1 MSPIVSSS
9 PPAPAKSPQRRI
21 LVCLDRSAYS
31 EACVPHALML
41 ARAFHSALTLVHV
54 MQPQHNPSGQQ
65 TCDALGWE
73 ISSQEARNYLERIE
87 RQVVQTLW
95 QDVDTRLEQ
104 GRPAA
109 RIVDLARELDAEVTV
124 LGSRGEGGTRDQSL
138 GSTVQQVLASSRGSV
153 LIVHPAK
160 TDRSPAGPKQ
170 ILVPL
175 DGSLRTESVLPAA
188 ARLAG
193 AHGAELLLVH
203 IVQEPVPSALLAS
216 PEDIELARTLAGR
229 LEASARRY
237 LERLRLRLSH
247 EVSVVRTLVVRHANE
262 RQCLVEISQKEQ
274 IALIVLSAHGSACD
288 SGRTFGSVAAYLL
301 THSTVPLLVLQD
313 LPGELQPIQDLD
325 APLAPPPLRAS
336 YASGRA

>member
-21 LVCLDRSAYS
+21 LVCLDRSAFS
-31 EACVPHALML
+31 EACVPHALTL
-41 ARAFHSALTLVHV
+41 AKAFHSALTLVHV
-54 MQPQHNPSGQQ
+54 MQPQHNASGQQ
-65 TCDALGWE
+65 MCDALGWE
-73 ISSQEARNYLERIE
+73 ISSQEARNYLECIE

-124 LGSRGEGGTRDQSL
+124 LGSRGEGGTRDQNL

-153 LIVHPAK
+153 FIVHPSK
-160 TDRSPAGPKQ
+160 TDPSPAGLKH

-229 LEASARRY
+229 LEAGAQRY

-247 EVSVVRTLVVRHANE
+247 EVSVVRTRVVRHANE
-262 RQCLVEISQKEQ
+262 RQCLVDISQKEQ
-274 IALIVLSAHGSACD
+274 IALIILSAHGSACD
-288 SGRTFGSVAAYLL
+288 SDRTFGSVAAYLL

-313 LPGELQPIQDLD
+313 LPGELQRIQDLD

-336 YASGRA
+336 YASELA